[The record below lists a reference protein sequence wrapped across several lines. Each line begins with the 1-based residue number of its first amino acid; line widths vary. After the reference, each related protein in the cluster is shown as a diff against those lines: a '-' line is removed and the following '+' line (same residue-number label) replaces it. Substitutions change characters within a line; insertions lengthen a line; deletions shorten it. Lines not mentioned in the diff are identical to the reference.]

1 MSEIRRNFEKGYLY
15 LGAIIALAV
24 IVSSFIFIS
33 GLKEMT
39 FRQNTISVKG
49 YAQKNVVS
57 DLVVW
62 QPKIQAWSAN
72 LSEAYAKLKVD
83 TDKFINFLTSKGIS
97 KDNIKLK
104 SVENTVT
111 YEKQGYED
119 NLSRKTGYLLVQ
131 GFYIES
137 KEVDKV
143 TQLSQEAAEILSAG
157 VEMIA
162 ESPDYYLTNIENEK
176 IALLGL
182 AIENAKA
189 RAEEIA
195 KKTQSKITGLKSAS
209 QGVFQVTEKNSME
222 VSDYG
227 LFDTK
232 SLEKTIKCVVSA
244 EFFKK

>member
-1 MSEIRRNFEKGYLY
+1 MDVKMSEIRRNFEKGYLY

-157 VEMIA
+157 VEM
-162 ESPDYYLTNIENEK
+162 N
-176 IALLGL
+176 
-182 AIENAKA
+182 
-189 RAEEIA
+189 
-195 KKTQSKITGLKSAS
+195 
-209 QGVFQVTEKNSME
+209 
-222 VSDYG
+222 
-227 LFDTK
+227 
-232 SLEKTIKCVVSA
+232 
-244 EFFKK
+244 

>member
-1 MSEIRRNFEKGYLY
+1 MSETKRNFEKGYLY

-24 IVSSFIFIS
+24 IISAFIFIS

-62 QPKIQAWSAN
+62 QPKIQVWSAN
-72 LSEAYAKLKVD
+72 LSDAYAKLKVD
-83 TDKFINFLTSKGIS
+83 TDKFINFLISKGIRR
-97 KDNIKLK
+97 DNIKLK

-119 NLSRKTGYLLVQ
+119 NFSRKTGYMLVQ

-137 KEVDKV
+137 KDVENV
-143 TQLSQEAAEILSAG
+143 TRLSQEASEILSVG

-162 ESPDYYLTNIENEK
+162 EQPDYYLTNIENEK

-195 KKTQSKITGLKSAS
+195 KKTQSKITGLKSAT

>member
-104 SVENTVT
+104 SVANTVT